1 MGGDMSLF
9 KGIKIWDIV
18 SSTYK
23 GLQFN
28 AEAPQVCAQNYLD
41 AMAEGDISGHSVWS
55 KIGYRES
62 STSGVEVT
70 VSPQLSATEYVFPT
84 TEKTMTIV
92 SSSADDDGDPVGTG
106 ARTITVYYLDGSYAE
121 KQVTVTMNGT
131 STVQIGTDVF
141 RIQNVRVSTA
151 GSLNATAGN
160 ITIASG
166 GVTYGYIRAGKTRQR
181 QCIWTV
187 PAGKT
192 LYITEINFSASNMGS
207 TKYSRFTLKATYD
220 DKAGSVLRAEFFM
233 PFIETGLMNDN
244 YIRRLYPPV
253 KLPATTDLKVVCTTN
268 DTGSVLTCGL
278 RGWTE

>member
-1 MGGDMSLF
+1 MIFIRRHGNSKLYDSASGL
-9 KGIKIWDIV
+9 
-18 SSTYK
+18 YK

-28 AEAPQVCAQNYLD
+28 AEVPQVCSQDYLD
-41 AMAEGDISGHSVWS
+41 AMAEGDISGHTVWS
-55 KIGYRES
+55 KIGYREA
-62 STSGVEVT
+62 STSGVEVA

-92 SSSADDDGDPVGTG
+92 SSSADDDGDPAGTG
-106 ARTITVYYLDGSYAE
+106 AQTITVHYLNGSYAE

-131 STVQIGTDVF
+131 SAVQIGTDVF
-141 RIQNVRVSTA
+141 RIQNARVAAA

-192 LYITEINFSASNMGS
+192 LYVTDLTFTASNMGS
-207 TKYSRFTLKATYD
+207 TKYARFTTKATYD
-220 DKAGSVLRAEFFM
+220 EKAGTVLRPELFM
-233 PFIETGLMNDN
+233 PFTEAGLMNGI
-244 YIRRLYPPV
+244 YIRRLLPPT
-253 KLPATTDLKVVCTTN
+253 KLPATTDLKVVCATN